1 MSLIE
6 VARGA
11 SVFHCSVASDYTTR
25 SRRAPRSQTCGRLN
39 CRRED
44 ADACR
49 DGGLVPCIMRID
61 AAMQKGLTLEL
72 RSVMRDDDF
81 VGLCVEVDDA
91 LISGYGIIKI
101 QLLYISSRQL

>member
-1 MSLIE
+1 
-6 VARGA
+6 
-11 SVFHCSVASDYTTR
+11 
-25 SRRAPRSQTCGRLN
+25 
-39 CRRED
+39 
-44 ADACR
+44 
-49 DGGLVPCIMRID
+49 
-61 AAMQKGLTLEL
+61 MQKGLTLEL